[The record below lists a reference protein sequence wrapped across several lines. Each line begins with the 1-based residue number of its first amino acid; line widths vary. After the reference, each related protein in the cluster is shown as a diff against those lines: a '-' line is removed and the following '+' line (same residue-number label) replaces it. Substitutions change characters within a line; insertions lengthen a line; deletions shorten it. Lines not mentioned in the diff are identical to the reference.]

1 VKSGRLLKFH
11 RPGGD
16 VHAYLYR
23 DGAAVRAALYVM
35 SRARDGESEPEH
47 LISGPSEERVE
58 ADVRAWVEAHFPK
71 GG

>member
-1 VKSGRLLKFH
+1 MKSGRLLKFH

-23 DGAAVRAALYVM
+23 DAAVVRAALYVM
-35 SRARDGESEPEH
+35 SRARDGESEPKH
-47 LISGPSEERVE
+47 VISGPSEEQVE
-58 ADVRAWVEAHFPK
+58 ADVRAWVEVHFPK